1 MTKEQLKLQLAELGL
16 TPSDTVVIHTSLR
29 SVGPVEGGADGLI
42 DAFCEYLQD
51 GLFLVPTHTWAN
63 VNADQP
69 VYDARQS
76 VPCIGA
82 VPRAAAAR
90 QDGTRSLH
98 PTHSLWAFGRSAAD
112 YVRGEELAE
121 TPAPPGGCWARLAEA
136 GAKIV
141 LIGVN
146 NSKNTFIHSLDEAA
160 DLPDR
165 LAQQPYE
172 TTLLTRDGEM
182 LYGRM
187 TWHLCS
193 RCPDVSKNYVNFEEA
208 LTALGAQRFGRLGQA
223 EVRVVD
229 AAACREIILRIYRR
243 ADHDVCVGPEQIPE
257 AWYLP

>member
-16 TPSDTVVIHTSLR
+16 SPSDTVVIHTSLR
-29 SVGPVEGGADGLI
+29 SIGTIDGGANGLI
-42 DAFCEYLQD
+42 DAFCEYLRE

-69 VYDARQS
+69 VYDAAS
-76 VPCIGA
+76 SIPCIGA

-90 QDGTRSLH
+90 HDGIRSLH
-98 PTHSLWAFGRSAAD
+98 PTHSMWAFGQNAAA
-112 YVRGEELAE
+112 YVQGEELAE
-121 TPAPPGGCWARLAEA
+121 TPAPKGGCWSRLADI

-146 NSKNTFIHSLDEAA
+146 NSKNTFIHSLDEEA

-165 LAQQPYE
+165 LAGDPYQ
-172 TTLLTRDGEM
+172 TTLLTRDGEI
-182 LYGRM
+182 LHGRM
-187 TWHLCS
+187 TRHLCS
-193 RCPDVSKNYVNFEEA
+193 RCSDVSKYYSNFEEA
-208 LTALGAQRFGRLGQA
+208 LTAQGAQRFGRLGEA

-229 AAACREIILRIYRR
+229 AAACRDVILRIYSR
-243 ADHDVCVGPEQIPE
+243 ADHDICIGPERIPE